1 LKGQQLKKKVLVEQ
15 VVALKSASGWS
26 TQEMANYLGVTV
38 RAVQM
43 WLSGNRAMPVACYE
57 LALLRSRISGET
69 PAERDK
75 VWQQFIEDA
84 ERSVRQH
91 IVQST
96 DQ

>member
-1 LKGQQLKKKVLVEQ
+1 
-15 VVALKSASGWS
+15 
-26 TQEMANYLGVTV
+26 MANYLGVTV

-75 VWQQFIEDA
+75 VWQQFIEGA